1 MTLTTVGY
9 GDLHP
14 NTEFGRFV
22 AVITA
27 IWGAIL
33 ISLIVVATVKIFDLS

>member
-14 NTEFGRFV
+14 KTRLGRLI

-33 ISLIVVATVKIFDLS
+33 ISLIVVATV